1 MKKLLQIKAAIH
13 LADTAIKAANQ
24 LRAQFNAQS
33 PKDAHKVLKK
43 NLAALKSPETFKNMQ
58 KALMNQSP
66 QDIARLIKQGNK
78 SFSMADALELAKILT
93 DEKMDEKLPEYL
105 DKKIKNP
112 KPMKNAG
119 LDAVRKVI
127 GKRK

>member
-93 DEKMDEKLPEYL
+93 DEKMDEKLP
-105 DKKIKNP
+105 
-112 KPMKNAG
+112 
-119 LDAVRKVI
+119 
-127 GKRK
+127 